1 MNGVEVRNLSVSFRR
16 KGRLTQAL
24 QGVTFSAPAGSMV
37 GIIGASGCGKS
48 TLLRVLAGVERDYD
62 GEVRIYGRAPN
73 ARKGSYALVPQHF
86 GLLPWKKVSE
96 NILFPLRL
104 GKTKAEDTTLEE
116 LVSLLGIGSLLE
128 RYPAE
133 LSGGQQQR
141 VALARAFLQQSEL
154 LLLDEPFS
162 ALDANNALQCR
173 EFLMERMKKR
183 ERTTTFWVSHNVDE
197 VTAACDFVF
206 HMEGF
211 PGTIAGKRDD
221 NWDETAEADR
231 N

>member
-1 MNGVEVRNLSVSFRR
+1 MNGVEVQNLSVSFRR

-86 GLLPWKKVSE
+86 GLLPWKKVSG

-104 GKTKAEDTTLEE
+104 GKTKAEDTTLAE

-173 EFLMERMKKR
+173 EFLMERIKKR

-206 HMEGF
+206 YMEGF
-211 PGTIAGKRDD
+211 PGTIAGEYEDI
-221 NWDETAEADR
+221 WDETAEADR

>member
-1 MNGVEVRNLSVSFRR
+1 M
-16 KGRLTQAL
+16 
-24 QGVTFSAPAGSMV
+24 
-37 GIIGASGCGKS
+37 
-48 TLLRVLAGVERDYD
+48 
-62 GEVRIYGRAPN
+62 
-73 ARKGSYALVPQHF
+73 
-86 GLLPWKKVSE
+86 
-96 NILFPLRL
+96 
-104 GKTKAEDTTLEE
+104 EE

-173 EFLMERMKKR
+173 EFLMERIKKR

-206 HMEGF
+206 HMGI
-211 PGTIAGKRDD
+211 PGNYCGKAR
-221 NWDETAEADR
+221 R
-231 N
+231 